1 MNRKLVTAL
10 LLITLIPT
18 TALAATPKPTQA
30 QIDAAKKIEAEK
42 KAAADAAAKKLSS
55 AKKTLQQLSAI
66 ATAKRKVYLAAQN
79 ELKIKTKKAE
89 IAMKHLQSA
98 QASVS
103 QGKRTIGKLAVNAYV
118 MGGGFTDLDSLLSAD
133 GPQDL
138 ADRLSTLDALGENNS
153 NALDR
158 FKSAEVVASTAQ
170 KEADVAKKAQ
180 AEATIK
186 VAAAKKAADE
196 ATAMQQVEVDK
207 LQVVQDKLAKE
218 LAVAQKTRLTLEQQR
233 QLALLEEANAGR
245 AVLTPNQAKI
255 WPDTGFTGRSST
267 RSTEAMRLTAV
278 EYAKKQVLA
287 KKNYVWG
294 DEGPNTFDCSGLVYA
309 AYKSAGLGWPNWD
322 RLNSS
327 LYWVATKR
335 VPISEM
341 VPGDLIFYSYKGT
354 VSTIHHMGIYAGEGM
369 MWEAHNK
376 DKDLMYSSIYSVK
389 GLMPFGGR
397 V

>member
-1 MNRKLVTAL
+1 MIKKLTAAF
-10 LLITLIPT
+10 LISALIPT
-18 TALAATPKPTQA
+18 VAIAAPPKPTQA
-30 QIDAAKKIEAEK
+30 QIDEAKKIEAEK

-55 AKKTLQQLSAI
+55 AKKSLQQLTSI
-66 ATAKRKVYLAAQN
+66 ATAKRKVYVAAQN
-79 ELKIKTKKAE
+79 DLKMKTKKAD
-89 IAMKHLQSA
+89 IALAHLQVA

-103 QGKRTIGKLAVNAYV
+103 SGKRAIGRLAANAYV
-118 MGGGFTDLDSLLSAD
+118 SGGGFTDLDSLLKAD

-138 ADRLSTLDALGENNS
+138 ADRLSVLDALGENNS
-153 NALDR
+153 TALDR

-170 KEADVAKKAQ
+170 KAADTAKKAQ
-180 AEATIK
+180 AEATLK

-196 ATAMQQVEVDK
+196 AAAMQQEEVDK
-207 LQVVQDKLAKE
+207 LQAVQNKLAKE

-233 QLALLEEANAGR
+233 QIALLEEANAGR
-245 AVLTPNQAKI
+245 ALITPDQSKI
-255 WPDTGFTGRSST
+255 WADSGFTGRSTT
-267 RSTEAMRLTAV
+267 RSTEAMRIEAV
-278 EYAKKQVLA
+278 AYAAKQVEAKK
-287 KKNYVWG
+287 KYVWG
-294 DEGPNTFDCSGLVYA
+294 DEGPTTFDCSGLVYA

-341 VPGDLIFYSYKGT
+341 VPGDLVFYSYKGT
-354 VSTIHHMGIYAGEGM
+354 VSTIHHIAIYAGGGM

-376 DKDLMYSSIYSVK
+376 DKDLLYSSIYSIK
-389 GLMPFGGR
+389 GLMPYGGR

>member
-10 LLITLIPT
+10 LLFTLIPT

>member
-1 MNRKLVTAL
+1 MIKKLTAAF
-10 LLITLIPT
+10 LISALIPT
-18 TALAATPKPTQA
+18 VAIAAPPKPTQA
-30 QIDAAKKIEAEK
+30 QIDEAKKIEAEK

-55 AKKTLQQLSAI
+55 AKKSLQQLTSI
-66 ATAKRKVYLAAQN
+66 ATAKRKVYVAAQN
-79 ELKIKTKKAE
+79 DLKMKTKKAD
-89 IAMKHLQSA
+89 IALAHLQAA

-103 QGKRTIGKLAVNAYV
+103 SGKRAIGRLAANAYV
-118 MGGGFTDLDSLLSAD
+118 SGGGFTDLDSLLKAD

-138 ADRLSTLDALGENNS
+138 ADRLSVLDALGENNS
-153 NALDR
+153 TALDR

-170 KEADVAKKAQ
+170 KAADTAKKAQ
-180 AEATIK
+180 AEATLK

-196 ATAMQQVEVDK
+196 AAAMQQEEVDK
-207 LQVVQDKLAKE
+207 LQAVQNKLAKE

-233 QLALLEEANAGR
+233 QIALLEEANAGR
-245 AVLTPNQAKI
+245 ALITPDQSKI
-255 WPDTGFTGRSST
+255 WADSGFTGRSTT
-267 RSTEAMRLTAV
+267 RSTEAMRIEAV
-278 EYAKKQVLA
+278 AYAAKQVEAKK
-287 KKNYVWG
+287 KYVWG
-294 DEGPNTFDCSGLVYA
+294 DEGPSTFDCSGLVYA

-341 VPGDLIFYSYKGT
+341 VPGDLVFYSYKGT
-354 VSTIHHMGIYAGEGM
+354 VSTIHHIAIYAGGGM

-376 DKDLMYSSIYSVK
+376 DKDLLYSSIYSIK
-389 GLMPFGGR
+389 GLMPYGGR

>member
-42 KAAADAAAKKLSS
+42 KAAADAAAKKLNS

-103 QGKRTIGKLAVNAYV
+103 QGKRTIGKLAANAYV

-354 VSTIHHMGIYAGEGM
+354 VSTIHHIGIYAGEGM

-389 GLMPFGGR
+389 GLMPYGGR

>member
-1 MNRKLVTAL
+1 MNRKLVTAML
-10 LLITLIPT
+10 LFTLIPT

-42 KAAADAAAKKLSS
+42 KAAADAAAKKLNS

-103 QGKRTIGKLAVNAYV
+103 QGKRTIGKLAANAYV

-267 RSTEAMRLTAV
+267 RSTEEMRLVAV

-389 GLMPFGGR
+389 GLMPYGGR